1 MSERDYMAQHSAM
14 ESRRRK
20 AEEILDGLA
29 NRRRVVISGGP
40 RTGKST
46 LAVRAG
52 ERYRRPVKHADSLIG
67 QKDWSESSAEV
78 AKWIDQDGDWIVE
91 GVAAPRA
98 LRKWLA
104 ANPGKKLDATVV
116 HFREPVQF
124 QTDKQR
130 AMSKGVETVWLQIRD
145 ELKKRGATVI
155 EREVS
160 APRAPVITR
169 ATTQEPEQPEPEEDA
184 TTYTIRDV
192 RAGAEQ

>member
-1 MSERDYMAQHSAM
+1 MSERDFKAQHSAM

-29 NRRRVVISGGP
+29 ERRRVVISGGP

-78 AKWIDQDGDWIVE
+78 AKWIDDDGDWIVE

-104 ANPGKKLDATVV
+104 TNPGKKLDATVI

-155 EREVS
+155 ERETG
-160 APRAPVITR
+160 AQRAPVVTR
-169 ATTQEPEQPEPEEDA
+169 ATKPEPVESEPEEDA